1 MSATHQARGSAAAF
15 PRILCVDD
23 EPAVLESLCD
33 TLHRHFDVWTA
44 TSGAS
49 GLDQLRAEPLEFA
62 VVISDMRMPVMPGH
76 VFLHEACKLAPDATR
91 MVLTGYADVDAA
103 ISAVND
109 GQLFRFLTKPCSPT
123 DLLASCQAALEQ
135 HRLRTA
141 EKVLLEQT
149 LKGSLKALSDVL
161 ALANPAAFGRSASVR
176 EHAQRLAVALD
187 AGTTWEVEVAAMLAQ
202 LGAITLPPATA
213 EKLYSGAN
221 LIPREQEMVARVPE
235 LTRQILANIPRLEG
249 VLEIL
254 DNYPRSYGAMGA
266 GRSLPIGARI
276 VRIAID
282 YDALEARGYASDVA
296 LATLRGRAKAYDPDL
311 LALLETVVGTDTRD
325 VRVTEIPLLA
335 LRAGMMLVDDVRSVA
350 GALLIARGHVATEQ
364 LVTRLWNLGE
374 GHVREPLLV
383 AEAPPAVWTLRR
395 HDDVACRR
403 SRGGVG
409 CLLGELAPLIELPPD
424 SELLDVRIVE
434 QWWWGWAVGV
444 LLRFVGERLGD
455 LHGGDGI
462 EHGTWRGEWV
472 VVVRDGFDDAV
483 RESPEGEQVRAGRG
497 VGDALRFVLDQVQRQ
512 LAALCFVAQP
522 LPVLAVIGDCD
533 ELADVVQQS
542 SRNRVLL
549 CGAFGQDRRGDLSDE
564 RGVALELVDRE
575 SGYPRGCELAD
586 RLG

>member
-1 MSATHQARGSAAAF
+1 VSTTHQARGSAAGL

-23 EPAVLESLCD
+23 EPAVLESLSD
-33 TLHRHFDVWTA
+33 TLHRYFDVWTA
-44 TSGAS
+44 TSGAA

-62 VVISDMRMPVMPGH
+62 VVMSDMRMPVMPGH

-91 MVLTGYADVDAA
+91 MLLTGYADVDAA

-123 DLLASCQAALEQ
+123 DLLASCQAALAQ

-176 EHAQRLAVALD
+176 RHAQRLAAALD

-249 VLEIL
+249 VLAIL
-254 DNYPRSYGAMGA
+254 DNYPCPYGAMGA

-282 YDALEARGYASDVA
+282 YDALEARGYTSDVA
-296 LATLRGRAKAYDPDL
+296 LSTLRGRAKAYDPDL
-311 LALLETVVGTDTRD
+311 LALLERIVGTDTRA
-325 VRVTEIPLLA
+325 VRVTEIPLLS
-335 LRAGMMLVDDVRSVA
+335 LRAGMMLVDDVRSAA
-350 GALLIARGHVATEQ
+350 GSLLIARGHVATEQ

-374 GHVREPLLV
+374 GNVREPLLV
-383 AEAPPAVWTLRR
+383 AEAPPAV
-395 HDDVACRR
+395 
-403 SRGGVG
+403 S
-409 CLLGELAPLIELPPD
+409 ELA
-424 SELLDVRIVE
+424 
-434 QWWWGWAVGV
+434 A
-444 LLRFVGERLGD
+444 
-455 LHGGDGI
+455 
-462 EHGTWRGEWV
+462 
-472 VVVRDGFDDAV
+472 
-483 RESPEGEQVRAGRG
+483 
-497 VGDALRFVLDQVQRQ
+497 
-512 LAALCFVAQP
+512 
-522 LPVLAVIGDCD
+522 
-533 ELADVVQQS
+533 
-542 SRNRVLL
+542 
-549 CGAFGQDRRGDLSDE
+549 
-564 RGVALELVDRE
+564 
-575 SGYPRGCELAD
+575 PR
-586 RLG
+586 

>member
-1 MSATHQARGSAAAF
+1 MSTTHQGRASAAGL

-23 EPAVLESLCD
+23 EPAVLESLSD

-44 TSGAS
+44 TSGAA

-62 VVISDMRMPVMPGH
+62 VVMSDMRMPVMPGH

-91 MVLTGYADVDAA
+91 MLLTGYADVDAA

-176 EHAQRLAVALD
+176 KHAQRLAAALD

-249 VLEIL
+249 VLAIL
-254 DNYPRSYGAMGA
+254 DNYPCPYGAMGA

-282 YDALEARGYASDVA
+282 YDALEARGYTSDVA
-296 LATLRGRAKAYDPDL
+296 LSTLRGRAKAYDPDL
-311 LALLETVVGTDTRD
+311 LALLERVVGTDTGD

-335 LRAGMMLVDDVRSVA
+335 LRAGMMLVDDVRGAA
-350 GALLIARGHVATEQ
+350 GSLLIARGHVATEQ

-374 GHVREPLLV
+374 GNVREPLLV
-383 AEAPPAVWTLRR
+383 AEVPPAV
-395 HDDVACRR
+395 
-403 SRGGVG
+403 S
-409 CLLGELAPLIELPPD
+409 ELA
-424 SELLDVRIVE
+424 
-434 QWWWGWAVGV
+434 A
-444 LLRFVGERLGD
+444 
-455 LHGGDGI
+455 
-462 EHGTWRGEWV
+462 
-472 VVVRDGFDDAV
+472 
-483 RESPEGEQVRAGRG
+483 
-497 VGDALRFVLDQVQRQ
+497 
-512 LAALCFVAQP
+512 
-522 LPVLAVIGDCD
+522 
-533 ELADVVQQS
+533 
-542 SRNRVLL
+542 
-549 CGAFGQDRRGDLSDE
+549 
-564 RGVALELVDRE
+564 
-575 SGYPRGCELAD
+575 PR
-586 RLG
+586 